1 MKVRFRPTG
10 WISIAGLIVDRPV
23 ASMGHLVDLS
33 IVAAHSANYGQA
45 ASQKITG
52 FQCMIAGVA

>member
-1 MKVRFRPTG
+1 
-10 WISIAGLIVDRPV
+10 
-23 ASMGHLVDLS
+23 MGHLVDLS

-45 ASQKITG
+45 ASPKITG